1 MTKKQ
6 KIGFAVTILLS
17 IIGAFLI
24 HPLASLAILI
34 VGFNILAEQNPQ

>member
-6 KIGFAVTILLS
+6 KIGFAATVLISIL
-17 IIGAFLI
+17 GAFLI
-24 HPLASLAILI
+24 HPLASLVILI